1 MRFTD
6 LLSLSSRNYRTKL
19 GRTLITILGI
29 GVGVGTIVLLVSFG
43 YGLQNLLMAQ
53 ISTSESLR
61 TIDIYSPDAENIFL
75 DNVLIDKISKLENV
89 TEVSPIA
96 NFMGQAAISDLN
108 ANITIYGIKPLFFTL
123 EGVKTQTGQ
132 LPQNSK
138 EVVCSTAFVKLFNL
152 TPEQIIN
159 QTVDVSIF
167 QETQGVDQEL
177 PTVMEYPEKGLKI
190 VGVVEDETVP
200 TVYLLLDDIKDVPIV
215 SYQQLKV
222 MVSKT
227 DFVETVRQQAVDF
240 GYLTSSLSDTV
251 SEANKIFKSIQ
262 IMLAIFG
269 MAALLVAAI
278 GMFNTMTITLL
289 ERTNEIGV
297 MKAIGA
303 SNKEISA
310 LFLLE
315 ATIMGFLGSIAGLSM
330 GWLSGKILNFVLHLM
345 AMAYS
350 AQSVNVFYIPV
361 WFIFTVIISTTI
373 VGFSTAIYPAQR
385 AGKYDPLEALR
396 YK

>member
-1 MRFTD
+1 
-6 LLSLSSRNYRTKL
+6 
-19 GRTLITILGI
+19 
-29 GVGVGTIVLLVSFG
+29 
-43 YGLQNLLMAQ
+43 
-53 ISTSESLR
+53 
-61 TIDIYSPDAENIFL
+61 
-75 DNVLIDKISKLENV
+75 
-89 TEVSPIA
+89 
-96 NFMGQAAISDLN
+96 
-108 ANITIYGIKPLFFTL
+108 
-123 EGVKTQTGQ
+123 
-132 LPQNSK
+132 
-138 EVVCSTAFVKLFNL
+138 
-152 TPEQIIN
+152 
-159 QTVDVSIF
+159 
-167 QETQGVDQEL
+167 
-177 PTVMEYPEKGLKI
+177 MEYPEKGFKI

-200 TVYLLLDDIKDVPIV
+200 TVYILFDDIKDVPII

-227 DFVETVRQQAVDF
+227 DFLETVRQQAVDF

-251 SEANKIFKSIQ
+251 SEANKIFKTIQ

-303 SNKEISA
+303 SNNEISS

-315 ATIMGFLGSIAGLSM
+315 ATIMGFLGSIAGLLI
-330 GWLSGKILNFVLHLM
+330 GWLSGKILNFILHLM

-350 AQSVNVFYIPV
+350 AQSVNVFYIPA

>member
-1 MRFTD
+1 MRFAD

-61 TIDIYSPDAENIFL
+61 TIDIYSPDAETIFL
-75 DNVLIDKISKLENV
+75 DNSLIDKMSKLENV

-96 NFMGQAAISDLN
+96 NFMGQAALSDLN
-108 ANITIYGIKPLFFTL
+108 ANVTIYGIKPLFFTL
-123 EGVKTQTGQ
+123 EGIKPPVGQ

-159 QTVDVSIF
+159 KTVDVNIF
-167 QETQGVDQEL
+167 QETASADQEL
-177 PTVMEYPEKGLKI
+177 PAVAEYQEKGFKI
-190 VGVVEDETVP
+190 VGVIEDETVP
-200 TVYLLLDDIKDVPIV
+200 TVYLFLDDIKDVPIV
-215 SYQQLKV
+215 NYQQLKV

-251 SEANKIFKSIQ
+251 SEANKIFKTIQ

-303 SNKEISA
+303 SNREISA

-315 ATIMGFLGSIAGLSM
+315 ATIMGFLGSIAGLLM
-330 GWLSGKILNFVLHLM
+330 GWLSGKILNFVLHIM

-361 WFIFTVIISTTI
+361 WFMLTVIISTTI